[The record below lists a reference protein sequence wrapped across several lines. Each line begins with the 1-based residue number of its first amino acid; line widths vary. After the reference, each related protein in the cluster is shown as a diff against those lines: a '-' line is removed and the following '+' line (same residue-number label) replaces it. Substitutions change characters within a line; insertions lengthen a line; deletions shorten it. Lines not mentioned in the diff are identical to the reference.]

1 VEHHPLE
8 LGPVSRKL
16 PTLPFVA
23 AYVIL
28 GQYMMARDASIEPE
42 LRRAD
47 QPQCHIGVVVY
58 ALGLRQRPV
67 AAEPE

>member
-1 VEHHPLE
+1 MEHHSLE

-28 GQYMMARDASIEPE
+28 GQYMMARAASIEPE

-47 QPQCHIGVVVY
+47 QLQYHIGVVVHD
-58 ALGLRQRPV
+58 LGLRQRTV